1 MYFKVAARQT
11 ISAAAVSSKL
21 LEREFINFCKDL
33 HLFSDERSANLNLN
47 TITQGKDCSTLQLNL
62 KAY

>member
-1 MYFKVAARQT
+1 LVYFKVAARQT

-33 HLFSDERSANLNLN
+33 HLSSDERSAN
-47 TITQGKDCSTLQLNL
+47 TITQGKDCSTLQL